1 MTAQPNRLLQR
12 PDLAPDVR
20 DALDALEPALPAS
33 DVLSDVLRTVR
44 LAGSMLFLVDA
55 TEPWR
60 SHAPDTRAFAPHV
73 MPRAQHLV
81 SYHIVVQGQCWAGLS
96 GEPLQPLAEGDG
108 LVVPHGDAYV
118 LASHPDAPPSYGDDD
133 AVAFF
138 RGMAA
143 GELPSVVSEGGGGA
157 ARTSFICG
165 FLGCDARPF
174 NPILWALPRAI
185 HLRRV
190 TQPGDR
196 LSHLLAYAVAE
207 LRGRSP
213 GSRDVLLRLSEL
225 MFVEVVR
232 RQLAAAGAPSAP
244 GRPKPTDPPWGD
256 ASAASKRASEA
267 TGWLAALRDP
277 LISRVLA
284 RLHAQ
289 PDHAWTLQ
297 SLSDGTGAS
306 RSKLAERF
314 AQLVGQPPMHYL
326 AGWRMQLATR
336 LLAEHSMKVRAI
348 ADSVGYA
355 SEAAFSRAFKKHTGM
370 SPQAWRQR

>member
-1 MTAQPNRLLQR
+1 MNVPPRSLDSLSHAGAVSGFGRRGAADAL
-12 PDLAPDVR
+12 DVR
-20 DALDALEPALPAS
+20 DALDALEPHAPAR
-33 DVLSDVLRTVR
+33 DVLSDVLRSVR
-44 LAGSMLFLVDA
+44 LTGSMLFLVDA

-60 SHAPDTRAFAPHV
+60 SHAPETRLFAPQV
-73 MPRAQHLV
+73 MPQAQHVV
-81 SYHIVVQGQCWAGLS
+81 SYHIVVRGQCWAGLA

-108 LVVPHGDAYV
+108 LVVPHGDAYA
-118 LASHPDAPPSYGDDD
+118 LASDPAVPASYGDDD
-133 AVAFF
+133 AVTFF
-138 RGMAA
+138 RSMAA
-143 GELPSVVSEGGGGA
+143 GELPSVVSEGGGGPG
-157 ARTSFICG
+157 RTSFICG

-207 LRGRSP
+207 LRERGP

-232 RQLAAAGAPSAP
+232 RHLASTQA
-244 GRPKPTDPPWGD
+244 
-256 ASAASKRASEA
+256 EA

-289 PDHAWTLQ
+289 PADPWTLA
-297 SLSDGTGAS
+297 SLSDGIGAS

-314 AQLVGQPPMHYL
+314 TQVVGQTPMQYL

-336 LLAEHSMKVRAI
+336 LLAEHSMKVRSI

-355 SEAAFSRAFKKHTGM
+355 SEAAFSRAFKKHTGL

>member
-1 MTAQPNRLLQR
+1 MAMTEPPNRLIEHPAPQ
-12 PDLAPDVR
+12 PDV
-20 DALDALEPALPAS
+20 LDALQRAAHEP

-44 LAGSMLFLVDA
+44 LSGAMLFLVDA
-55 TEPWR
+55 TVPWR
-60 SHAPDTRAFAPHV
+60 SQAPHASRFAAHV
-73 MPRAQHLV
+73 MPQAQHLV
-81 SYHIVVQGQCWAGLS
+81 SYHIVLRGQCWAGLS
-96 GEPLQPLAEGDG
+96 DEPLQPLAEGDG
-108 LVVPHGDAYV
+108 LVVPHGDAYA
-118 LASHPDAPPSYGDDD
+118 LASQPDAAASYGDDD

-138 RGMAA
+138 RSMAA
-143 GELPSVVSEGGGGA
+143 GELPSVVQEGGGGSE
-157 ARTSFICG
+157 RTSFICG

-196 LSHLLAYAVAE
+196 LSHLLAYASAE
-207 LRGRSP
+207 LRERSP
-213 GSRDVLLRLSEL
+213 GQRDVLLRLSEL

-232 RQLAAAGAPSAP
+232 RHLAQAG
-244 GRPKPTDPPWGD
+244 G
-256 ASAASKRASEA
+256 EA

-289 PDHAWTLQ
+289 PAFAWTLE
-297 SLSDGTGAS
+297 SLSEATAAS
-306 RSKLAERF
+306 RSTLSERF

-326 AGWRMQLATR
+326 AGWRMQLAAR
-336 LLAEHSMKVRAI
+336 LLAEHSMKVRTI

-355 SEAAFSRAFKKHTGM
+355 SEAAFSRAFKKHTGL

>member
-1 MTAQPNRLLQR
+1 MTMTERPNRLTEHPAQQSDVLGALQSV
-12 PDLAPDVR
+12 AH
-20 DALDALEPALPAS
+20 EP

-44 LAGSMLFLVDA
+44 LSGAMLFLVDA

-60 SHAPDTRAFAPHV
+60 SHAPEARMFAPHV
-73 MPRAQHLV
+73 MPHAQNLV
-81 SYHIVVQGQCWAGLS
+81 SYHIVVRGQCWAGLS
-96 GEPLQPLAEGDG
+96 GEPLQPLEEGDG
-108 LVVPHGDAYV
+108 LVVPHGDGYA
-118 LASHPDAPPSYGDDD
+118 LASLPDVPPSYSDGD

-138 RGMAA
+138 RAMAA
-143 GELPSVVSEGGGGA
+143 GEMPSVVQEGSGDA
-157 ARTSFICG
+157 EHTSFICG

-174 NPILWALPRAI
+174 NPILWSLPRAI
-185 HLRRV
+185 HLHRV

-207 LRGRSP
+207 LRERGP
-213 GSRDVLLRLSEL
+213 GQRDVLLRLSEL

-232 RQLAAAGAPSAP
+232 RQLAQAGESAP
-244 GRPKPTDPPWGD
+244 GRPKPTAPSWGD
-256 ASAASKRASEA
+256 ASAASKGASQS

-289 PDHAWTLQ
+289 PSRAWTLDA
-297 SLSDGTGAS
+297 LSEGTGAS
-306 RSKLAERF
+306 RSTLSERF

-355 SEAAFSRAFKKHTGM
+355 SEAAFSRAFKKHTGL
-370 SPQAWRQR
+370 SPQAWRKR

>member
-1 MTAQPNRLLQR
+1 MTAQPNRLLDR
-12 PDLAPDVR
+12 PQVGNVLAE
-20 DALDALEPALPAS
+20 LESPAAAP

-44 LAGSMLFLVDA
+44 LSGSMLFLVDA
-55 TEPWR
+55 AAPFR
-60 SHAPDTRAFAPHV
+60 SHAPETRTFAPHV

-81 SYHIVVQGQCWAGLS
+81 SYHIVVRGQCWAGLR
-96 GEPLQPLAEGDG
+96 GEPLLPLGPGDG
-108 LVVPHGDAYV
+108 LVVPHGDAYA

-138 RGMAA
+138 RSMAA
-143 GELPSVVSEGGGGA
+143 GEMPSVVKEGGGGPE
-157 ARTSFICG
+157 RTSFICG

-185 HLRRV
+185 HLRQV

-196 LSHLLAYAVAE
+196 LSHLLAYATAE
-207 LRGRSP
+207 LRERGP
-213 GSRDVLLRLSEL
+213 GGRDVLLRLSEL

-232 RQLAAAGAPSAP
+232 RHLAAASIG
-244 GRPKPTDPPWGD
+244 
-256 ASAASKRASEA
+256 A

-289 PDHAWTLQ
+289 PDRAWTLE
-297 SLSDGTGAS
+297 SLSEGTGAS
-306 RSKLAERF
+306 RSTLAERF

-336 LLAEHSMKVRAI
+336 LLAEHSMKVRTI

-355 SEAAFSRAFKKHTGM
+355 SEAAFSRAFKKHTGL
-370 SPQAWRQR
+370 SPQAWRRR

>member
-1 MTAQPNRLLQR
+1 MAVRSREPVPHAMTAQPNRLLER
-12 PDLAPDVR
+12 PDLRLWPRGASDAP
-20 DALDALEPALPAS
+20 ASPAPAS

-44 LAGSMLFLVDA
+44 LSGAMLFLVDA
-55 TEPWR
+55 GAPWR
-60 SHAPDTRAFAPHV
+60 SQAPETRTFAPQV
-73 MPRAQHLV
+73 MPQAQHLV
-81 SYHIVVQGQCWAGLS
+81 SYHIVVGGQCWAGLR

-138 RGMAA
+138 RSMAA
-143 GELPSVVSEGGGGA
+143 GELPSVVEEGGGGA
-157 ARTSFICG
+157 ERTSFICG

-196 LSHLLAYAVAE
+196 LSHLLAYAIAE
-207 LRGRSP
+207 LRERGP
-213 GSRDVLLRLSEL
+213 GGRDVLLRLSEL

-232 RQLAAAGAPSAP
+232 RHLAAAGAE
-244 GRPKPTDPPWGD
+244 T
-256 ASAASKRASEA
+256 

-277 LISRVLA
+277 LIGQVLA

-289 PDHAWTLQ
+289 PERAWTIEE
-297 SLSDGTGAS
+297 LSAGSGAS

-314 AQLVGQPPMHYL
+314 AALVGQPPMQYL
-326 AGWRMQLATR
+326 AGWRMQLAAR

-355 SEAAFSRAFKKHTGM
+355 SEAAFSRAFKKHTGL

>member
-1 MTAQPNRLLQR
+1 MTADPNRLLQR
-12 PDLAPDVR
+12 PEVLPAVP
-20 DALDALEPALPAS
+20 DALHAFELPVPAS

-44 LAGSMLFLVDA
+44 LTGSMLFLVDA
-55 TEPWR
+55 TAPWR
-60 SHAPDTRAFAPHV
+60 SHAPETRAFAPQV
-73 MPRAQHLV
+73 MPQAQHLV
-81 SYHIVVQGQCWAGLS
+81 SYHIVVSGQCWAGLR
-96 GEPLQPLAEGDG
+96 GEPLHPLAEGDG

-138 RGMAA
+138 RAMAA
-143 GELPSVVSEGGGGA
+143 GELPSVVQEGGGGA
-157 ARTSFICG
+157 QRTSFICG

-196 LSHLLAYAVAE
+196 LSHLLAYAIAE
-207 LRGRSP
+207 LRERGP
-213 GSRDVLLRLSEL
+213 GGRDVLLRLSEL

-232 RQLAAAGAPSAP
+232 RHLAAVG
-244 GRPKPTDPPWGD
+244 
-256 ASAASKRASEA
+256 SEA

-277 LISRVLA
+277 LIARVLA

-289 PDHAWTLQ
+289 PAHAWTLET
-297 SLSDGTGAS
+297 LSAGTGAS

-314 AQLVGQPPMHYL
+314 AALVGQPPMQYL

-348 ADSVGYA
+348 ADTVGYA
-355 SEAAFSRAFKKHTGM
+355 SDAAFSRAFKKHTGL

>member
-1 MTAQPNRLLQR
+1 MNAPWSVLLSRLAVRSARDTRLAMTAEPNRLLQR
-12 PDLAPDVR
+12 PDIRPDVR
-20 DALDALEPALPAS
+20 DALEALEPHAHTS

-44 LAGSMLFLVDA
+44 LSGAMLFLVDA

-60 SHAPDTRAFAPHV
+60 SHAPEARAFAPQV
-73 MPRAQHLV
+73 MPKAQHLV
-81 SYHIVVQGQCWAGLS
+81 SYHIVVSGRCWAGLQ

-118 LASHPDAPPSYGDDD
+118 LASHPDAPPGHGDDD
-133 AVAFF
+133 AVTFF
-138 RGMAA
+138 RAMAA
-143 GELPSVVSEGGGGA
+143 GELAPVVSEGGGGRE
-157 ARTSFICG
+157 RTSFICG

-196 LSHLLAYAVAE
+196 LSHLLAYATAE
-207 LRGRSP
+207 LRERGP
-213 GSRDVLLRLSEL
+213 GQRDVLLRLSEL

-232 RQLAAAGAPSAP
+232 RHL
-244 GRPKPTDPPWGD
+244 
-256 ASAASKRASEA
+256 ASAGIEA

-277 LISRVLA
+277 LIARVLA

-289 PDHAWTLQ
+289 PAHAWTLD
-297 SLSDGTGAS
+297 SLSESVGAS

-314 AQLVGQPPMHYL
+314 VQLVGQPPMQYL

-348 ADSVGYA
+348 ADAVGYA
-355 SEAAFSRAFKKHTGM
+355 SEAAFSRAFKKHTGLA
-370 SPQAWRQR
+370 PQLWRRR

>member
-1 MTAQPNRLLQR
+1 MTEEPNRLPDR
-12 PDLAPDVR
+12 PDAF
-20 DALDALEPALPAS
+20 ELPVQGS
-33 DVLSDVLRTVR
+33 DVLSDVLRTIR
-44 LAGSMLFLVDA
+44 LSGSMLFLVDA

-60 SHAPDTRAFAPHV
+60 SHAPATQAFARAVLPH
-73 MPRAQHLV
+73 AQHLI
-81 SYHIVVQGQCWAGLS
+81 SYHIVVGGQCWAGLA
-96 GEPLQPLAEGDG
+96 GDPMEPLAEGDA
-108 LVVPHGDAYV
+108 LVVPQGDAYA
-118 LASHPDAPPSYGDDD
+118 LASATDAPPSYGDDD

-138 RGMAA
+138 RAMAA
-143 GELPSVVSEGGGGA
+143 GELPSVVQEGGSGA
-157 ARTSFICG
+157 AHTSFICG

-174 NPILWALPRAI
+174 NPILWALPRVM
-185 HLRRV
+185 HLHRV
-190 TQPGDR
+190 AQPGDR

-207 LRGRSP
+207 LRELRAGR
-213 GSRDVLLRLSEL
+213 RDVLLRLSEL

-232 RQLAAAGAPSAP
+232 RQLAQTG
-244 GRPKPTDPPWGD
+244 
-256 ASAASKRASEA
+256 SES

-284 RLHAQ
+284 RLHAK
-289 PDHAWTLQ
+289 PDHPWTLDA
-297 SLSDGTGAS
+297 LSEATGAS
-306 RSKLAERF
+306 RSTLSERF

-355 SEAAFSRAFKKHTGM
+355 SEAAFSRAFKKHTGL